1 MPGATPSIYLPT
13 PPGGHLFGAEAGL
26 PQGSQP
32 GQATTSSSWTF
43 TITAEDGID
52 DLTVAGYTA
61 IRDGV
66 FTAGG
71 TDLGYGRLSVTS
83 FDAASGTVGVAFQ
96 LTGPI
101 QSSPGTQAKYGDIM
115 GFEVLLTD
123 RDGDAAR
130 STLLVQ
136 IRDDEG
142 LHLTNDAAS
151 AVAGA
156 TATGNL
162 VTSGT
167 PDTFGADGFGQ
178 VTRIGD
184 VQRSVIDATADTD
197 GRYTLQGQYGLLSVS
212 PTGAY
217 SYAARADA
225 PAGAVDRFTYWAADG
240 DGDEAAAV
248 ITFSLQAAPP
258 PPPSGDDGRVYTS
271 PGPGSTVTAGQG
283 DDTINASQGSDV
295 LTGGKGDDVFAWAR
309 EPWSPATV
317 TDFKVGADRLDLS
330 ALFKTSGYTGSD
342 PVADGYILLLGRDD
356 DTLVLFDRDGPAA
369 GQQWANYI
377 ITLDGVDAGSV
388 TWAELARGAG
398 SGAEEPPPPPP
409 TEPGQVLT
417 SDQYGDTLTGGGGND
432 TLNAGRGPDQLT
444 GAGGADR
451 FVFADLPWNA
461 GHITDFTPGVDRL
474 DLSGVASSAAQVEFR
489 GDGAGNTQVY
499 VDVDGAGGEWPFLIT
514 TLDGV
519 APSRI
524 GAADWVVS

>member
-1 MPGATPSIYLPT
+1 MPGAVPTISNPT
-13 PPGGHLFGAEAGL
+13 PPGGQLYGAEAGL

-43 TITAEDGID
+43 TIAAEDGID
-52 DLTVAGYTA
+52 DLTVGGYVA

-83 FDAASGTVGVAFQ
+83 FDASTGTVGLAFQ

-101 QSSPGTQAKYGDIM
+101 QSSPGSQTRYGDLRSFDI
-115 GFEVLLTD
+115 LLTD
-123 RDGDAAR
+123 RDGNAAQ

-142 LHLTNDAAS
+142 LHLTNDSAS
-151 AVAGA
+151 VTAGA
-156 TATGNL
+156 SATGNL

-167 PDTFGADGFGQ
+167 PDSFGADGFGG
-178 VTRIGD
+178 VTRIGNAD
-184 VQRSVIDATADTD
+184 RTVFDTTADTD
-197 GRYTLQGQYGLLSVS
+197 GRYTLQGQYGVLSVS
-212 PTGAY
+212 PTGVY

-225 PAGAVDRFTYWAADG
+225 PAGAVERFTYWAADG

-248 ITFSLQAAPP
+248 LTLSLQAAPP
-258 PPPSGDDGRVYTS
+258 PPDGGDEGKVYTS
-271 PGPGSTVTAGQG
+271 PGPGSTVTAGAG

-295 LTGGKGDDVFAWAR
+295 LTGGQGDDVFAWAR

-342 PVADGYILLLGRDD
+342 PMADGYIILLGRDD
-356 DTLVLFDRDGPAA
+356 DTLVLFDRDGTAA
-369 GQQWANYI
+369 GQPWANYI
-377 ITLDGVDAGSV
+377 ITLDGVAAGDVS
-388 TWAELARGAG
+388 WADLAGTSG
-398 SGAEEPPPPPP
+398 SSPEDPPPPPS
-409 TEPGQVLT
+409 EPGQVLT
-417 SDQYGDTLTGGGGND
+417 SDQYGDTLVGGGGAD
-432 TLNAGRGPDQLT
+432 TLNAGQGPDELT

-451 FVFADLPWNA
+451 FVFGALPWNA
-461 GHITDFTPGVDRL
+461 GHVTDFTPGVDRL
-474 DLSGVASSAAQVEFR
+474 DLSAIASAAGQVEFR

-524 GAADWVVS
+524 GASDWITG